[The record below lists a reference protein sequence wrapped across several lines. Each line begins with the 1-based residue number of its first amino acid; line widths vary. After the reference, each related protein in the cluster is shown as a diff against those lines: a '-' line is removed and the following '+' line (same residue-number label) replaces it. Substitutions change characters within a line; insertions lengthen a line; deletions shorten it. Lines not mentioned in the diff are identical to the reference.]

1 MGNGK
6 ASNPSWHKWR
16 RNRST
21 SDTKP
26 SYARPISRRK
36 PWLFF
41 SRCSWEKDLATI
53 RGTDICGRPLS
64 PYQFVRRFSSVERKG
79 MREEEI
85 ENAKCRV
92 EECRN
97 HPRVDSESTLRIR
110 GVRPSDHVLPD
121 DIPYLYQMPFETLPH
136 TNVYLRPA
144 KRDNRRGMKE
154 WRQREKK
161 GNSWYNVKQSMNE
174 IAEEMLGLQY
184 LTVQQRLRSSHDKL
198 CRINCRF
205 YERAE

>member
-97 HPRVDSESTLRIR
+97 HPRVDSKSTLRIQ
-110 GVRPSDHVLPD
+110 G
-121 DIPYLYQMPFETLPH
+121 
-136 TNVYLRPA
+136 
-144 KRDNRRGMKE
+144 
-154 WRQREKK
+154 
-161 GNSWYNVKQSMNE
+161 
-174 IAEEMLGLQY
+174 
-184 LTVQQRLRSSHDKL
+184 RSSFRPRSSRRYSLFVPDAFRNPPAHQRVLKAGEA
-198 CRINCRF
+198 R
-205 YERAE
+205 